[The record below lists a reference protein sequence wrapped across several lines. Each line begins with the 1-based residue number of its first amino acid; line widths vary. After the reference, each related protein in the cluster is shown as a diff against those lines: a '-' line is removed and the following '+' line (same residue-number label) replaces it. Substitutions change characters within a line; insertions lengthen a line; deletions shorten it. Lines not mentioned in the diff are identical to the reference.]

1 MMALAEL
8 PEGALL
14 VHHSDRGCRYCSHRY
29 VEKLQAHGLAI
40 SMTEE
45 PRCYESAHADRL
57 NGILKQ
63 EYGLDYLSSVSG
75 EEAGDEWR

>member
-1 MMALAEL
+1 MALAEL
-8 PEGALL
+8 PEGALP
-14 VHHSDRGCRYCSHRY
+14 VHHSDRGCRYCPCQY
-29 VEKLQAHGLAI
+29 AEKVRARRLAI

-45 PRCYESAHADRL
+45 TRCYGNARAERL

-63 EYGLDYLSSVSG
+63 EYGLDYSSSVSV